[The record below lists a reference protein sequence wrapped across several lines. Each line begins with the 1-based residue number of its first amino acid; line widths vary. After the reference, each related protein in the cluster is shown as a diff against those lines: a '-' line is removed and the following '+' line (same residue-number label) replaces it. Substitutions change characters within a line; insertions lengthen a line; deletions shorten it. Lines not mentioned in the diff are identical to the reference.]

1 LWSVLGNRNTPR
13 FTFLTTSDI
22 LEYMNSKE
30 FSLIIEGVVKDKRP
44 ITYMDAIVWYCEE
57 NNIEIET
64 TSRLISKSLK
74 EKIQVEAMNANMLKV
89 EKGGKLP
96 V

>member
-1 LWSVLGNRNTPR
+1 
-13 FTFLTTSDI
+13 
-22 LEYMNSKE
+22 MNSKE

-44 ITYMDAIVWYCEE
+44 ITYMDAIIWYCEE

-74 EKIQVEAMNANMLKV
+74 EKIQVEAMNANMLKM